1 LTLPE
6 NTALLVIDVQHGLDD
21 PHFGTRNNPAAEANV
36 AALLTA
42 WRDTQRP
49 IIHVQHH
56 SVLPGSPLAPNTPGV
71 AIKAEARPHDGEPII
86 TKNVNSAFIGTD
98 LEDRLRAAGVKTLV
112 ICGLTTEHCVSTTTR
127 MAGNLGFT
135 AWLAADATASHSKTT
150 YTGEAIPAEQVYT
163 TALANLHG
171 EFATVADTADIIS
184 MLGGK

>member
-6 NTALLVIDVQHGLDD
+6 NTTLLVIDVQQGLDD
-21 PHFGTRNNPAAEANV
+21 PHFGVRNNPAAESNI
-36 AALLTA
+36 AALIAA
-42 WRDTQRP
+42 WRQAERP

-56 SVLPGSPLAPNTPGV
+56 SVTPGSPLRPEAPGV
-71 AIKAEARPHDGEPII
+71 AVKPEARPRDGELVI

-98 LEDRLRAAGVKTLV
+98 LEAQLRAAGVDTLV

-135 AWLAADATASHSKTT
+135 AYLAADATASHSKTA
-150 YTGEAIPAEQVYT
+150 YTGETIPAEQVYT

-171 EFATVADTADIIS
+171 EFATVMDTAAVIA
-184 MLGGK
+184 LLEHA